1 MVRDG
6 FMSKMVLGAWTVWA
20 GGNTRRDTRDEKNP
34 INMGLRLGAC
44 VSRSSDSKETNMSGA
59 EGACGFLEGERLRSI
74 IQNLL
79 CYECYITFI
88 KLDLKLC
95 IYVCL

>member
-6 FMSKMVLGAWTVWA
+6 FMNKMVLGAWTVWA
-20 GGNTRRDTRDEKNP
+20 GGNTRGGTRGEKNP
-34 INMGLRLGAC
+34 INTGLRLGAC
-44 VSRSSDSKETNMSGA
+44 VPPSSDGKETNVSGA
-59 EGACGFLEGERLRSI
+59 EGACGSLEGERLRSV

-88 KLDLKLC
+88 KLDLKPC
-95 IYVCL
+95 VCVYL